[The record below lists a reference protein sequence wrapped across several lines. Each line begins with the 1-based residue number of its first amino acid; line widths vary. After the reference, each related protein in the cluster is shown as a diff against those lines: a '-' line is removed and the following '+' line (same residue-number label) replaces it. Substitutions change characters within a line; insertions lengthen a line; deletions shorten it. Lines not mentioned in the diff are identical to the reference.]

1 MTHASSCSRGRALRR
16 VATFVSFIGLVAGCR
31 RGDAELREAVAD
43 RDSRPYTP
51 WHRREEPLPFPTTE
65 WFWQDLF
72 ADAPRPEPLPA
83 DAEAAARLKAAFE
96 RAATLNPLQ
105 CEEELPAMVGD
116 ARRDPQ
122 PLFDALDDPRAAVR
136 FAAARVEFRLMCAPD
151 RPFPQRLVSAAAHH
165 LRDLSDEVALLHLE
179 TIARSGFVW
188 MEPVLLK
195 TFGKVDNHRLTVLR
209 IRAAAKLAQQRCY
222 GGIPLLIKALK
233 EQTSIQDDVHR
244 EWDASPQTAWW
255 KEEAIE
261 GIAAAAGGERFGHS
275 PDASD
280 ADQVASIRRIERWWA
295 DERERLWSQSPA
307 LDDAELV
314 ERVRRMILAF
324 GTFQIRNVDNAGFI
338 LVGLGPKVT
347 PLLFEALHGSS
358 FMIRRHV
365 LAALSQFV
373 ELVPVA
379 ERARYVAEVRSG
391 LSDPDPQIRVRSL
404 EVMGNSRLPE
414 VENDLH
420 QALDPGDAALA
431 ETAVHLLGMR
441 RTERARAMLEE
452 FEHSLPA
459 GDSLRIPVQAAR
471 LSAGDLRGLAD
482 YLQLLGPERT
492 PDPRAQLYLSW
503 IVESD
508 GLAEAKT
515 SAERRQALER
525 IEAEIR
531 NRAEA
536 R

>member
-1 MTHASSCSRGRALRR
+1 MTLASSSSHRRAAG
-16 VATFVSFIGLVAGCR
+16 VVTCVVGLLSVVAGCR
-31 RGDAELREAVAD
+31 RGGGDLREASLD
-43 RDSRPYTP
+43 RDTRPFTP
-51 WHRREEPLPFPTTE
+51 WHRREEPLPFPATE

-72 ADAPRPEPLPA
+72 ADAPQPEPLPA

-96 RAATLNPLQ
+96 RVATLTALQ
-105 CEEELPAMVGD
+105 SEEELPAMVGD

-122 PLFDALDDPRAAVR
+122 ALFDALDDARAAVR

-151 RPFPQRLVSAAAHH
+151 RPIPQRLASAAAHH

-179 TIARSGFVW
+179 TIARSGFAW

-209 IRAAAKLAQQRCY
+209 IRAAAKLAQQKCY

-233 EQTSIQDDVHR
+233 EQTSLQDDVHR

-255 KEEAIE
+255 KEEAID
-261 GIAAAAGGERFGHS
+261 GIAAAAGGEHFGHS

-280 ADQVASIRRIERWWA
+280 ADQVASIRRIERWWS
-295 DERERLWSQSPA
+295 EQGERLWSRSPA
-307 LDDAELV
+307 LDDPELV
-314 ERVRRMILAF
+314 ARVRRMILAF

-338 LVGLGPKVT
+338 LVGLGPKVA

-358 FMIRRHV
+358 FMIRRHL
-365 LAALSQFV
+365 LAVLSQLV
-373 ELVPVA
+373 ELVPTS
-379 ERARYVAEVRSG
+379 ERARYLAEVRGG

-404 EVMGNSRLPE
+404 EVIGKSRLPE
-414 VENDLH
+414 AETDLREG
-420 QALDPGDAALA
+420 LDPRDEEMA
-431 ETAVHLLGMR
+431 ETALHLLGTW
-441 RTERARAMLEE
+441 RTAKARAMLEE
-452 FEHSLPA
+452 FERSLPA
-459 GDSLRIPVQAAR
+459 DHSLRIPVRAAR
-471 LSAGDLRGLAD
+471 LAAGDLRGLAE
-482 YLQLLGPERT
+482 YLQRLGSEPT
-492 PDPRAQLYLSW
+492 PDPRARLYLSW

-515 SAERRQALER
+515 SAERRRALER

-531 NRAEA
+531 TRAEA